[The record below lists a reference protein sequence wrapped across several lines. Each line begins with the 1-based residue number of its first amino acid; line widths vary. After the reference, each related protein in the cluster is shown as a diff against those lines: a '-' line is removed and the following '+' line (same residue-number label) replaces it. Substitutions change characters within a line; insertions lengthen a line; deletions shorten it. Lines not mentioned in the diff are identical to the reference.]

1 MPAHKSTALKVPGEE
16 LPVLSMR
23 RAWRPLA
30 GLQACQSQ
38 PVSRHHLQ
46 LPADDHFLLSFANV
60 RSCVQRQQRQFLV
73 LADTELSHRLRSK

>member
-46 LPADDHFLLSFANV
+46 LPADDHFLLSFAKI
-60 RSCVQRQQRQFLV
+60 RSCVHRQFLV